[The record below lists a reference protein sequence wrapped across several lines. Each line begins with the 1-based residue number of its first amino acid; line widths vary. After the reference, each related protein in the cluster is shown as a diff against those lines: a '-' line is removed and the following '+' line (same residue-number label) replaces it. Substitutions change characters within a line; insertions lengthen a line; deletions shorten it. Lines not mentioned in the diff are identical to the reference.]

1 MYGKYE
7 VLKSKKAIPLQEE
20 KRDVIKRY
28 KNTIGQKVLQ
38 CNITKMI
45 EVPILT
51 THKFNVEQDKFTDPD
66 VRILDFTPEN
76 IVMPRELT
84 YTGIA

>member
-1 MYGKYE
+1 
-7 VLKSKKAIPLQEE
+7 
-20 KRDVIKRY
+20 VIKRY

-51 THKFNVEQDKFTDPD
+51 AHKINVEQDKFTDPD